1 MTAAP
6 SDPLLIVAADGS
18 PIATADVQSHAAAV
32 AELVTAAVGG
42 GDRRQVR
49 RAVGEIQ
56 VRLGL
61 VFPLVAMEALVFL
74 GHDVI
79 TTMSEQLQRCGVTPE
94 DTATEVDRRRVW
106 EAAKNHQGG
115 E

>member
-6 SDPLLIVAADGS
+6 PDPLLLVDAHGS
-18 PIATADVQSHAAAV
+18 PIATTDVQAHAAAV

-42 GDRRQVR
+42 GDRRR
-49 RAVGEIQ
+49 TGRAVGEVQ
-56 VRLGL
+56 ARLGA

-79 TTMSEQLQRCGVTPE
+79 TTMSEQLRRCGVTPE

-106 EAAKNHQGG
+106 EAAKSNQGG

>member
-6 SDPLLIVAADGS
+6 PDPLLIVDAHGS
-18 PIATADVQSHAAAV
+18 PIATTDVQAHAAAV

-42 GDRRQVR
+42 RDRGQAGQ
-49 RAVGEIQ
+49 AVGEIQ
-56 VRLGL
+56 ARLGV

-79 TTMSEQLQRCGVTPE
+79 TTMSEQLRRCGVTPE
-94 DTATEVDRRRVW
+94 ETATEVDRRRAW
-106 EAAKNHQGG
+106 EAVKSNQGG